1 MPNVTLP
8 EDTMTPAHC
17 FKSRSLVL
25 VTVLVCGLGFFT
37 HANAQ
42 RATGAFLVD
51 LNSRSATVIDPGT
64 LGNSSYA
71 SSINDAGQVV
81 GYFDTAEGY
90 YHAFI
95 TGPDGV
101 GMRDLG
107 TLLGGN
113 GSQAND
119 INDIGQ
125 VVGYSYTAEGY
136 YHAFITGP
144 DGEGMTDLNS
154 LVDLPQGMVLV
165 QAMDI
170 NNRGQVIAIAIPT
183 TIPNLKPMP

>member
-1 MPNVTLP
+1 M
-8 EDTMTPAHC
+8 
-17 FKSRSLVL
+17 R
-25 VTVLVCGLGFFT
+25 
-37 HANAQ
+37 
-42 RATGAFLVD
+42 D
-51 LNSRSATVIDPGT
+51 LGT
-64 LGNSSYA
+64 LGGSGSYA
-71 SSINDAGQVV
+71 YGINDAGQVV
-81 GYFDTAEGY
+81 GNSSTAEGSL
-90 YHAFI
+90 HAFI

>member
-1 MPNVTLP
+1 MV
-8 EDTMTPAHC
+8 
-17 FKSRSLVL
+17 
-25 VTVLVCGLGFFT
+25 
-37 HANAQ
+37 
-42 RATGAFLVD
+42 
-51 LNSRSATVIDPGT
+51 
-64 LGNSSYA
+64 GNSS
-71 SSINDAGQVV
+71 
-81 GYFDTAEGY
+81 TAEGSL
-90 YHAFI
+90 HAFI

-101 GMRDLG
+101 EMRDLG

-165 QAMDI
+165 KAMDI